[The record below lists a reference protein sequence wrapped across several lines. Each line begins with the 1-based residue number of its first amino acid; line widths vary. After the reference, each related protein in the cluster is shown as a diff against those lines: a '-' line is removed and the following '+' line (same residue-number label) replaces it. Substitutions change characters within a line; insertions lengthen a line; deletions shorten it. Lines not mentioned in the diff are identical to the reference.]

1 MKNMLTDEWSS
12 DHKGNDEDI
21 SLALSSCSPPGE
33 MFFLPI
39 SFLL

>member
-1 MKNMLTDEWSS
+1 MKNMLTVEWSS